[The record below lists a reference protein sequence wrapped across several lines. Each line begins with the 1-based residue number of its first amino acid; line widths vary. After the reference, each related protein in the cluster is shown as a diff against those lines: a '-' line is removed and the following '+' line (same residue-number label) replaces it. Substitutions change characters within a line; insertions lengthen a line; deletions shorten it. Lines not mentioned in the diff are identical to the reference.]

1 MFCEA
6 NVISSPI
13 KTKEDKARIAK
24 GIHEHSRFEHAV
36 RQIGNRPII
45 IASAQT
51 TPDSSPNYHK
61 RASPII
67 TVIIAATIIVAFLY
81 LTAGF

>member
-1 MFCEA
+1 MFCDA
-6 NVISSPI
+6 NVISNSI
-13 KTKEDKARIAK
+13 KTEEDKIRIAK
-24 GIHEHSRFEHAV
+24 GIHEHNRFEHEV

-45 IASAQT
+45 VASEQRNSN
-51 TPDSSPNYHK
+51 SSPNHHK